1 MSNLEPNP
9 GSELPELE
17 RAPKPTRLIETVLP
31 LSLIGA
37 ILFLFLFSWLAHEV
51 FEGATVRFD
60 SAIRGWVH
68 QFASPDLTRAMFAI
82 SWMGARRSAAPF
94 SNVDRRLS
102 SLSMAPG
109 CTLAF
114 LERGRSRCAH
124 PYTEVRLSPSA
135 PHRFLRCRP
144 NLLQLPQRTLA
155 CIVLLLPGTRR
166 SAQFASAVDW
176 SSHRHLDR
184 SQPAGRG
191 HRTLARLSR
200 CALSQR
206 CHRWLSRRG
215 CLGHHPSRRR
225 SHARTSPIP
234 AQRRKSLIQAG
245 PPPWVIRHSLAVR
258 RPISSVHA

>member
-9 GSELPELE
+9 GGQLPELE

-68 QFASPDLTRAMFAI
+68 QFASPDSDASDVRNFVDGRP
-82 SWMGARRSAAPF
+82 WSAAPF
-94 SNVDRRLS
+94 SNFDRRLS
-102 SLSMAPG
+102 CLSMAPG
-109 CTLAF
+109 CPLAF

-124 PYTEVRLSPSA
+124 PYTEIRLSPSA
-135 PHRFLRCRP
+135 PRRLLRRRP
-144 NLLQLPQRTLA
+144 NLLQLSQRTLLGF
-155 CIVLLLPGTRR
+155 LLLLLGTRR
-166 SAQFASAVDW
+166 SAQFASTVDR

-184 SQPAGRG
+184 RQPARRG
-191 HRTLARLSR
+191 YRTLANLSR

-206 CHRWLSRRG
+206 CHWRISRRG

-225 SHARTSPIP
+225 PHARTSPIP

-245 PPPWVIRHSLAVR
+245 PPPWVIRHSLCGKATHI
-258 RPISSVHA
+258 ISHA